1 MSRNGKTTLYLLVS
15 NDEYELPLVVTDTA
29 KELAEICG
37 IKQDSIYT
45 LISKHKGN
53 YRKVVIEN
61 EK

>member
-1 MSRNGKTTLYLLVS
+1 MTLYLLVS